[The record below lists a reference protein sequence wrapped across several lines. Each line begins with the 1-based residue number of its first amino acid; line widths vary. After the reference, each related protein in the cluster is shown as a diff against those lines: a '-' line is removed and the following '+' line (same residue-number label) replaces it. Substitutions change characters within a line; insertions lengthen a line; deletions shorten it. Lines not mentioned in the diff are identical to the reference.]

1 MTFEELLEIDRQH
14 NHPDRVD
21 YNDTVAEIA
30 QLMSEGWSIIR
41 KNNTVI
47 VNRGVNK
54 EEIEYHCFN
63 AESGT
68 QLAKNVVSFLDDAR
82 SAGFKIA
89 TTPYQNPRINELFK
103 HTIDADKLEIQTTKT
118 GFNAIVR
125 L

>member
-1 MTFEELLEIDRQH
+1 MTFEELLEIDRQR

-21 YNDTVAEIA
+21 YHDTLAEIA

-47 VNRGVNK
+47 VNKGVSK
-54 EEIEYHCFN
+54 EVIEYHCFN
-63 AESGT
+63 AEKST

-89 TTPYQNPRINELFK
+89 ETPYQNPRINELFK
-103 HTIDADKLEIQTTKT
+103 QVIDPDKLEIQTTKT